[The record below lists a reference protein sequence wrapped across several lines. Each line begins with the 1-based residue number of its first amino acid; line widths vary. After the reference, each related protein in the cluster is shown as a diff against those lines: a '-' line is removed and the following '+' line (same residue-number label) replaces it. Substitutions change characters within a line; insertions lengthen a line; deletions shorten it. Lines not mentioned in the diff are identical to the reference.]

1 MPLLTRLKIKQQT
14 NYFENMST
22 KKTVAELTIFY
33 KRQRLSSLIFDNK
46 ETADKFV
53 ETITSFFNQ
62 KGKDEFSFNGE
73 IKTVYT
79 PESLTGELRSYA
91 EGDISPE
98 GWMVNMMKV
107 IDGLN

>member
-1 MPLLTRLKIKQQT
+1 MPSKQ
-14 NYFENMST
+14 
-22 KKTVAELTIFY
+22 TVAELTIFY
-33 KRQRLSSLIFDNK
+33 KRQHLTSLIFDNQ

-53 ETITSFFNQ
+53 ETLTIFFNQ
-62 KGKDEFSFNGE
+62 KGKDEFSFSGE

-79 PESLTGELRSYA
+79 PESLTGELRGYA

-98 GWMVNMMKV
+98 GWLMNMMKV

>member
-1 MPLLTRLKIKQQT
+1 MQER
-14 NYFENMST
+14 E
-22 KKTVAELTIFY
+22 TVAELTIFY
-33 KRQRLSSLIFDNK
+33 KRQRLTSLIFDNQ

-53 ETITSFFNQ
+53 ETLTIFFNQ
-62 KGKDEFSFNGE
+62 KGKDKFSFSGE

-79 PESLTGELRSYA
+79 PESLTGELRGYA

-98 GWMVNMMKV
+98 GWLMNMMKV

>member
-1 MPLLTRLKIKQQT
+1 MPTI
-14 NYFENMST
+14 E
-22 KKTVAELTIFY
+22 TVAELTVFY
-33 KRQRLSSLIFDNK
+33 KRQRLTNLIFDNQ

-53 ETITSFFNQ
+53 ETLTSFFNQ
-62 KGKDEFSFNGE
+62 KGKKEFSFKGE

-79 PESLTGELRSYA
+79 PESLTGELHSYA